1 MEIKQS
7 QSVENLLE
15 KNKKLSNVSPIEVP
29 EETMELKIFSLKK
42 LTEENVISLEK
53 GDTFMFFECCKL
65 RPWKITVD
73 VSISTSVITCQ
84 HTPG

>member
-1 MEIKQS
+1 MGLSAQRSRRLEGKPMEIKQS

-53 GDTFMFFECCKL
+53 GDTFVF
-65 RPWKITVD
+65 
-73 VSISTSVITCQ
+73 
-84 HTPG
+84 

>member
-53 GDTFMFFECCKL
+53 GDTFVF
-65 RPWKITVD
+65 
-73 VSISTSVITCQ
+73 
-84 HTPG
+84 

>member
-1 MEIKQS
+1 MKEIKQS

-15 KNKKLSNVSPIEVP
+15 KNKKLSNVSSIEVP

-53 GDTFMFFECCKL
+53 GDIFVFL
-65 RPWKITVD
+65 
-73 VSISTSVITCQ
+73 SVVNSV
-84 HTPG
+84 PGK